1 MQRTI
6 HIICFIVLGIASCN
20 SQKSSNQPAPVEPVS
35 ASTDTTNMLIG
46 KKWILKELNGVP
58 IVDTSTSS
66 DKKLIFLEFKGA
78 EKTMN
83 GFGGCNGYGGNYEL
97 KEGNRI
103 LFSHVIST
111 MMACEKME
119 TENQLFKVFETAD
132 NYFCDGKK
140 LQLNKA
146 KMAPLA
152 VFEAETQP

>member
-1 MQRTI
+1 MLRSLA
-6 HIICFIVLGIASCN
+6 IICCIAFFILACN
-20 SQKSSNQPAPVEPVS
+20 SQKQTTDPAATDAIQEK
-35 ASTDTTNMLIG
+35 TDTANLLTG

-58 IVDTSTSS
+58 ITDTSSNP
-66 DKKLIFLEFKGA
+66 DNKPIFLEFKDSA
-78 EKTMN
+78 KTIN

-103 LFSHVIST
+103 QFSQVVST
-111 MMACEKME
+111 MMACENTE
-119 TENQLFKVFETAD
+119 TEVKLFKVYETAD

-152 VFEAETQP
+152 VFEAKQQ